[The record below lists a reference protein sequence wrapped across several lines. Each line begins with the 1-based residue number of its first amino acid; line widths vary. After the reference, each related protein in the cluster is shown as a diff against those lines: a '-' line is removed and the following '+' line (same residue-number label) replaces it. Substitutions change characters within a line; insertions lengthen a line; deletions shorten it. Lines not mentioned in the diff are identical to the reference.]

1 MDDWAEYNDFQLE
14 KGRGPRDQ
22 LLEAL
27 ELTGP
32 GADRV
37 RVNVVDLAT
46 APPLPA
52 CGLVHASF
60 ALPYVGQA
68 AFPAVWV
75 RVVEALRPGGWFVG
89 QLFGV
94 NDSFNDGS
102 GDEAFL
108 NAAEAAA
115 LFDGWRVHRWA
126 EEDADGPSFDG
137 SKHWHVFHVV
147 AQRPDSPAR

>member
-1 MDDWAEYNDFQLE
+1 ARAGWRVEGFDLDATAPARFAGHAPADL
-14 KGRGPRDQ
+14 
-22 LLEAL
+22 
-27 ELTGP
+27 
-32 GADRV
+32 ADRV